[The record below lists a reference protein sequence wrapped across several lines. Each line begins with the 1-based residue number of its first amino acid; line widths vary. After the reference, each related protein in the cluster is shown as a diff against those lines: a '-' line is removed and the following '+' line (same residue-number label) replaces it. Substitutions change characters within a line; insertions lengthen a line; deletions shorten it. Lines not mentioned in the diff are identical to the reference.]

1 MLMYWWKSGE
11 SEEIVRIHSLNFSI
25 VNADDSITQLT
36 EKRVEQYG
44 MILHFWRYWLQSA
57 NGRPNSKYYSY
68 SWITSCPLSVV
79 GICKYDEIS
88 LSWLCYV
95 IWKKADSC
103 PLKKSTLDGDRKGS
117 QKDLKY
123 KKDLMLA

>member
-1 MLMYWWKSGE
+1 MGARMNAMVTKEWKRWIRDISSKYVE
-11 SEEIVRIHSLNFSI
+11 CVYVLVKIRSEEIVRIHSLNFSI

-36 EKRVEQYG
+36 KNRVEQCG

-88 LSWLCYV
+88 LPWLCY
-95 IWKKADSC
+95 II
-103 PLKKSTLDGDRKGS
+103 
-117 QKDLKY
+117 
-123 KKDLMLA
+123 